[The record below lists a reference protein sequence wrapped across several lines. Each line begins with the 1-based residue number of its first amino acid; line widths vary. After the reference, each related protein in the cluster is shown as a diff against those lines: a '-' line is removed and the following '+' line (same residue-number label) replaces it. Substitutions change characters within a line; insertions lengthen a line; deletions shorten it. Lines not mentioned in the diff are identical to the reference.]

1 MKQMTVISGKG
12 GTGKTT
18 VSAAFASLASGHVL
32 ADADVDAANLHLV
45 LDPHIKET
53 EDFYGSR
60 IPVLD
65 RAACDECGLCVTH
78 CRFDAICD
86 YRIDPIAC
94 EGCGVCAFVCPQ
106 GAIRMEEKRCGRCFS
121 SETRFGPLVH
131 ARLAA
136 GEGNSGKLVTM
147 VRKKARAIAEETDKD
162 LIIIDGPPG
171 IGCAVMA
178 AVTGVDLVVGVTEP
192 TFSAIEDF
200 RRVFKVAQQFNI
212 PCMVIINKNDV
223 NPDNAQR
230 IRCYCTRKG
239 ITLAGEL
246 PYDPAVV
253 RAMVAGQ
260 SITEYHQ
267 GQVSKAL
274 ESAWQNVRDTL
285 GV

>member
-1 MKQMTVISGKG
+1 MKQLTVISGKG

-18 VSAAFASLASGHVL
+18 VSAAFASLASRHVV

-45 LDPHIKET
+45 LAPQIKET
-53 EDFYGSR
+53 EEFYGSR

-65 RAACDECGLCVTH
+65 RSMCDQCGLCVTH
-78 CRFDAICD
+78 CRFEAIHD
-86 YRIDPIAC
+86 YCIDPIAC
-94 EGCGVCAFVCPQ
+94 EGCGVCAFVCPR
-106 GAIRMEEKRCGRCFS
+106 GAIHMEEKRCGRCFS

-136 GEGNSGKLVTM
+136 GVGNSGKLVTM
-147 VRKKARAIAEETDKD
+147 VRKKARAIAEQADKH

-171 IGCAVMA
+171 IGCPVMA
-178 AVTGVDLVVGVTEP
+178 AVTGVDLLVAVTEP
-192 TFSAIEDF
+192 TLSAIEDF

-230 IRCYCTRKG
+230 IRCYCARKE
-239 ITLAGEL
+239 ITVAGEL
-246 PYDPAVV
+246 PFDPAVV

-260 SITEYHQ
+260 TIIEYHR

-274 ESAWQNVRDTL
+274 ESAWHKVRDRL
-285 GV
+285 EL

>member
-45 LDPHIKET
+45 LDPHIRET
-53 EDFYGSR
+53 EDFYGGR

-65 RAACDECGLCVTH
+65 RAACDECGLCLTH
-78 CRFDAICD
+78 CRFDAIHD
-86 YRIDPIAC
+86 YCIDPIAC
-94 EGCGVCAFVCPQ
+94 EGCGVCAFVCPK
-106 GAIRMEEKRCGRCFS
+106 GAIRMEDKRCGQCFS

-147 VRKKARAIAEETDKD
+147 VRKQARMIAEKTDKD

-178 AVTGVDLVVGVTEP
+178 AVTGVDLVVAVTEP
-192 TFSAIEDF
+192 TLSAIEDF
-200 RRVFKVAQQFNI
+200 RRVFKVSQQFNI

-223 NPDNAQR
+223 NPENAQT
-230 IRCYCTRKG
+230 IRCYCLRKG
-239 ITLAGEL
+239 ITVAGEI
-246 PYDPAVV
+246 PYDPAVI

-267 GQVSKAL
+267 GQVSEAL
-274 ESAWQNVRDTL
+274 RRAWNKVSDRL
-285 GV
+285 GL